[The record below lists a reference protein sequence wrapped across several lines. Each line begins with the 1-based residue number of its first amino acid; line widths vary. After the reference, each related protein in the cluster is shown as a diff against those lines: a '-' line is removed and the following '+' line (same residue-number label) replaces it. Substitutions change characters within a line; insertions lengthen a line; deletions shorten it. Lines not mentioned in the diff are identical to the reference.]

1 MAEAVDGPHRTP
13 VAALVA
19 DSPFAAFLFHPMSFS
34 TDIA

>member
-13 VAALVA
+13 AALVA